1 MSLIITPIHKHPKVI
16 PVIPAASNQKGKIRN
31 DSG

>member
-16 PVIPAASNQKGKIRN
+16 PAIPAASNKKEKN
-31 DSG
+31 PK